1 MTRVLIVDDKEENLY
16 YLNALLRGNGCEVI
30 PARHGAEAL
39 AKARQSPPDVVISD
53 LLMPVMDGYT
63 LLRHWKADPRLKRVP
78 FIVYTATYTEPK
90 DEELALNLG
99 ADAFILKPSEPET
112 FMARLRQVQA
122 TTSPAVPK
130 EPNQPMGD
138 PSVLLQ
144 EYSQI
149 LIRKLEEKTL
159 QLEESNRSLQED
171 IAARQRAEAARD
183 KAEREASERAAVLD
197 ALFASVPDVVTQIDL
212 EGNVRLLNRASVPAQ
227 PELRVG
233 SSWLSSSGSADQRV
247 TMQRAFDTVTREGK
261 PTSFEAVTTGPGG
274 EEQVFWNTMAPVVRD
289 GRITGAVVVARDIT
303 ERKQTEAQLIV
314 SDRMASVGSLAAG
327 VAHEINNPLASVAA
341 NLSLITQELESMA
354 RVGPVPG
361 ELMEEV
367 RDARESAERVRLIA
381 RDLKIFSRGEE
392 TQRGPVDVEVVL
404 ESTLRMASNELRHRA
419 RVIRDFGH
427 VPPILANA
435 SRLGQVFLNLIINAA
450 QAIPEGDQA
459 RNEVR
464 VATSVEPAGKRVVIS
479 VTDTGSGIPPEVQRR
494 LFTPFVTTKPV
505 GVGTGLGLSIC
516 HRIVTALDGAIDFST
531 EVGEGTTFR
540 VSFPIAAGEVP
551 VPVPV
556 AADAAAVQP
565 ARRRGTVLVVDDE
578 VMIAQVIRRV
588 LSRHHD
594 VRVVNTAQLAME
606 LFIAGER
613 FDVVLCDLMMPQIT
627 GMDLHA
633 LLEGLDRAQA
643 DRIIF
648 MTGGAFTPAARAFVD
663 RVSNHILEKPFDVP
677 ALLALVNRVVA

>member
-63 LLRHWKADPRLKRVP
+63 LLRHWKADERLKSIP

-99 ADAFILKPSEPET
+99 ADAFVLKPAEPEV
-112 FMARLRQVQA
+112 FLARLRQVQA
-122 TTSPAVPK
+122 ASSVAVPK
-130 EPNQPMGD
+130 VPNQPMGD
-138 PSVLLQ
+138 QEVLLQ

-159 QLEESNRSLQED
+159 QLEDSNRSLQED
-171 IAARQRAEAARD
+171 IAARKRAEAARD

-197 ALFASVPDVVTQIDL
+197 ALFESVPDVVTHIDL
-212 EGNVRLLNRASVPAQ
+212 EGNVQLVNRSSLPAQ
-227 PELRVG
+227 PELRAG
-233 SSWLSSSGSADQRV
+233 SSWLSSGPPEQRD
-247 TMQRAFDTVTREGK
+247 TMKRAFDTVIATGK
-261 PTSFEAVTTGPGG
+261 PTSFEAVVAVPNGD
-274 EEQVFWNTMAPVVRD
+274 EKVFWNTMAPVVRD

-341 NLSLITQELESMA
+341 NLALISQELEGMA
-354 RVGPVPG
+354 RFGPLP
-361 ELMEEV
+361 LDLLDEV
-367 RDARESAERVRLIA
+367 RDARDSAERVRLIA

-392 TQRGPVDVEVVL
+392 ATRGPVDVELVL

-419 RVIRDFGH
+419 RVIRDYGQ
-427 VPPILANA
+427 VPLIQANA
-435 SRLGQVFLNLIINAA
+435 SRLGQVFLNLIMNAA
-450 QAIPEGDQA
+450 QSIPEGDQA

-464 VATSVEPAGKRVVIS
+464 IATSFDRETNQVVIS
-479 VTDTGSGIPPEVQRR
+479 LSDTGAGIPPEVQRR

-516 HRIVTALDGAIDFST
+516 HRIVTTLGGAIDFST
-531 EVGEGTTFR
+531 EVGKGTTFR
-540 VSFPIAAGEVP
+540 VSFPATAPEAP
-551 VPVPV
+551 VVVPV
-556 AADAAAVQP
+556 AAPSAQP
-565 ARRRGTVLVVDDE
+565 ARRHGTVLVVDDE
-578 VMIAQVIRRV
+578 VMIAQVLRRV
-588 LSRHHD
+588 LSRAHD
-594 VRVVNTAQLAME
+594 VRVVDSAEGAMA
-606 LFIAGER
+606 LFTAGER

-633 LLEGLDRAQA
+633 FLVKLDPRQA
-643 DRIIF
+643 DLVVF
-648 MTGGAFTPAARAFVD
+648 MTGGAFTPAARTFLD
-663 RVSNHILEKPFDVP
+663 QIPNYIIEKPFEVP
-677 ALLALVNRVVA
+677 ALVALVNRVVG